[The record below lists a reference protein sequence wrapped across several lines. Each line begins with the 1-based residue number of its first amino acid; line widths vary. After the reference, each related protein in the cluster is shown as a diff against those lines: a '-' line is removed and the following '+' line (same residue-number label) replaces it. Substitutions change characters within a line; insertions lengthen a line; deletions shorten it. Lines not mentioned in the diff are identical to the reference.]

1 MIRTLIVDDSATI
14 RLFLKG
20 LLDREPDIEVV
31 GMAVNGKEGVEK
43 ACSLRPDISTMD
55 LVMPDMDGVEA
66 TSQIMG
72 TAPTPIIVITAHA
85 NTADLTPVFEA
96 IKAGALEV
104 LPKPSDSLDWQDG
117 EWSAILVERIR
128 ALAKI
133 EVTKDEE

>member
-43 ACSLRPDISTMD
+43 ACSLRPDIITMD